1 MDSAVI
7 DIGKAG
13 TALTA
18 CNMWAGFIALRESSK
33 KKVSHFEKQALAT
46 VTYCVSLVF
55 NDLRNVEENLPKEEK
70 K

>member
-1 MDSAVI
+1 MI

-18 CNMWAGFIALRESSK
+18 CNLWAGVIALRESSK
-33 KKVSHFEKQALAT
+33 KKVTHFEKQALAT
-46 VTYCVSLVF
+46 VTYCVSLIF
-55 NDLRNVEENLPKEEK
+55 NDLRNAQENLPKEEK